1 MVRDV
6 TEAQFE
12 ELVVERSREVP
23 VVVDFWA
30 EWCGP
35 CRQLGPAIEKA
46 VSAREGRVELAKVD
60 VDSNQGLAQAFGVQ
74 GIPAVKAFRDGKV
87 VSQFTGALPPPR
99 IEDFLDELVPSPADE
114 LAAAGDEESLRAALA
129 ADPRHAESAGRLAR
143 ILIGR
148 GSGEEAS
155 ELLAPFEGDFLADGL
170 LARLRLQAGES
181 LDGLD
186 PATLETAF
194 TAWDAAR
201 HEAALE
207 ELQTAIA
214 ATGDAEARDLI
225 RRVMVAIFTEL
236 GPADPLASAHRRRLA
251 TALS

>member
-6 TEAQFE
+6 TEAEFE
-12 ELVVERSREVP
+12 HLVVERSREVP

-60 VDSNQGLAQAFGVQ
+60 VDSNQALAQAFDVK

-87 VSQFTGALPPPR
+87 VAEFTGALPPPR
-99 IEDFLDELVPSPADE
+99 IEAFLDELVPSPADE
-114 LAAAGDEESLRAALA
+114 LAAAGDEGSLREALE
-129 ADPRHAESAGRLAR
+129 ADPRHSESAGKLAR
-143 ILIGR
+143 LLIAR
-148 GSGEEAS
+148 GDGDEAR
-155 ELLAPFEGDFLADGL
+155 ELLTPFEGDFVAAGL
-170 LARLRLQAGES
+170 IARLRLHAGES
-181 LDGLD
+181 TDGLD
-186 PATLETAF
+186 PADLDGAF
-194 TAWDAAR
+194 AAWDR
-201 HEAALE
+201 GDHEAALE
-207 ELQTAIA
+207 ALQAAITDTA
-214 ATGDAEARDLI
+214 DADTRDLV

-236 GPADPLASAHRRRLA
+236 GPSDPLASAHRRRLA